1 MKELNLIN
9 VLSPISDGNMFAIIF
24 CSILI
29 FFILVAVSLYVF
41 IFIKGRNLDIRIKN
55 ELNAEN
61 ALVIDYAN
69 KSVKKIN
76 FKKLDNLKAYS
87 YEDFIK
93 RFYKN
98 DSVNF
103 DQWVKGLLSGQIIA
117 DSEDT
122 VRLFDYSRCDLKR
135 KDILRFTF
143 KLMLCCT
150 KINKAKKILYFNAH
164 FLYNLPVS
172 SSHEFENVVQDLYSV
187 KDINHLYMQNK
198 FKYGAMYLVKFY
210 KRSNIPSSHNEYEI
224 RYQLLNAIYRRHRN
238 IKGKGQQNYYVFSD
252 NEALEL
258 VIISCRNSDI
268 GISNKNISTIGR
280 ITNDLKKKL
289 HRIDYLLEVKGLTA
303 YYKYVISAGQI
314 NKLDKDF
321 LKSVDI
327 LNRLNRLANEGQ
339 RKYLVYKDEFG
350 ANANI
355 EDSYKTEL
363 QKIIRLNLL
372 TVNFLPIYR
381 IANVRVMNPGY
392 IALVEPR
399 LSIFKSIEEVKSAA
413 LKYNLTKELYS
424 LIVRDVI
431 PVFNDEKENITTKL
445 AYFIS
450 FNELEF
456 MVRSFP
462 HMSGVDNLNL
472 ILILNNNDLIS
483 IDNDKESDTIKET
496 FMNQISLL
504 KERGYEIYL
513 NVNLGDYILREKTY
527 KIFDGFLINSHLP
540 NNFKIESKSVQDT
553 YALYN
558 KMTKFNQPII
568 SYRAHSWQEIEL
580 LVKKGIYTFA
590 TSILNEPSSVLIPIK
605 KKVSKKLSNMYKK

>member
-1 MKELNLIN
+1 
-9 VLSPISDGNMFAIIF
+9 
-24 CSILI
+24 
-29 FFILVAVSLYVF
+29 
-41 IFIKGRNLDIRIKN
+41 
-55 ELNAEN
+55 
-61 ALVIDYAN
+61 
-69 KSVKKIN
+69 
-76 FKKLDNLKAYS
+76 
-87 YEDFIK
+87 
-93 RFYKN
+93 
-98 DSVNF
+98 
-103 DQWVKGLLSGQIIA
+103 
-117 DSEDT
+117 
-122 VRLFDYSRCDLKR
+122 
-135 KDILRFTF
+135 
-143 KLMLCCT
+143 MLCCT

-210 KRSNIPSSHNEYEI
+210 KRNNIPSSHNEYEI

-424 LIVRDVI
+424 LIVDVI

-456 MVRSFP
+456 MVRNFP

-568 SYRAHSWQEIEL
+568 SYKAHSWQEIEL

>member
-1 MKELNLIN
+1 MKASCFVN
-9 VLSPISDGNMFAIIF
+9 VLSPISDGNLFAIIF
-24 CSILI
+24 WSII
-29 FFILVAVSLYVF
+29 VFF
-41 IFIKGRNLDIRIKN
+41 IFIAVALYVITFLKSKN
-55 ELNAEN
+55 FEMKVKHELNAEN
-61 ALVIDYAN
+61 ALVVDYQN
-69 KSVKKIN
+69 KSVKIIN
-76 FKKLDNLKAYS
+76 FKKLENLDIIP
-87 YEDFIK
+87 YEEFIK
-93 RFYKN
+93 RFFKD
-98 DSVNF
+98 DSSNF
-103 DQWVKGLLSGQIIA
+103 DKWVKNLLSGQILA

-122 VRLFDYSRCDLKR
+122 VHLFDYSRCDLKR
-135 KDILRFTF
+135 KDIIRHTF

-150 KINKAKKILYFNAH
+150 KINKAKKVLYFNAH
-164 FLYNLPVS
+164 FLYNLPITNNNEVGNTV
-172 SSHEFENVVQDLYSV
+172 HDLYSI

-198 FKYGAMYLVKFY
+198 FKYGAMYFIKFY
-210 KRSNIPSSHNEYEI
+210 KKNNIPSSHNEYEI
-224 RYQLLNAIYRRHRN
+224 RYQFLNAVYRKHRN
-238 IKGKGQQNYYVFSD
+238 INGKGQQNYYVFSD

-268 GISNKNISTIGR
+268 GISTKNISTIGR
-280 ITNDLKKKL
+280 ITNDVKKKL
-289 HRIDYLLEVKGLTA
+289 KRIDYLLEVKGLTA
-303 YYKYVISAGQI
+303 YYDYVISAGQI

-327 LNRLNRLANEGQ
+327 LNRLNRLAKEGE

-350 ANANI
+350 SNANI
-355 EDSYKTEL
+355 EDSYKTEV

-372 TVNFLPIYR
+372 NVNFLPIYR

-392 IALVEPR
+392 IALIEPR
-399 LSIFKSIEEVKSAA
+399 LSIFKDINEVKASAV
-413 LKYNLTKELYS
+413 KYNLSKELYS

-456 MVRSFP
+456 MVRNFP

-483 IDNDKESDTIKET
+483 IDNDKESDSIKET
-496 FMNQISLL
+496 FLNQINIL
-504 KERGYEIYL
+504 KDRGYEIYL

-527 KIFDGFLINSHLP
+527 TIFDGFLINSHLP

-558 KMTKFNQPII
+558 KMAKFNQPII
-568 SYRAHSWQEIEL
+568 SYCAHSWQEIEL
-580 LVKKGIYTFA
+580 LVKKGVYTFA
-590 TSILNEPSSVLIPIK
+590 TSVLNEPSSVLIPIK
-605 KKVSKKLSNMYKK
+605 KKVSKKLANMYKK